1 MKYKISN
8 GWKKNNNRSTVYGI
22 IIDIILQNGLLY
34 RTSALKK
41 KKFWNLKA
49 QQYNIYATK
58 LCHKPEART
67 RDRTNIDRTVS
78 IHKPIQTGFA
88 FLYDT
93 YKG

>member
-1 MKYKISN
+1 MKYKILN
-8 GWKKNNNRSTVYGI
+8 GLKKTNNRSTVYGV
-22 IIDIILQNGLLY
+22 IIDTILQNGLLY

-58 LCHKPEART
+58 LCHKSEA
-67 RDRTNIDRTVS
+67 RTNIDRTIS
-78 IHKPIQTGFA
+78 IRKPIQTGFA